1 MSRGNSFG
9 ALGYDSEGS
18 EDSEPEVSMSGS
30 EDSAPVIVPVIKSAI
45 TVMSAPHAKPLR
57 VLKGKHD
64 VSDLCGVF
72 SISANTTSK
81 GKDKDKDKGK
91 GTRQK
96 QQSKKMVV
104 SSGFITLREQKT
116 REEDQARA
124 LENAKQKETD
134 QKQREAASRLQDS
147 KRKPDPSVSVHE
159 PSEKE
164 QHEIALAEWNAK
176 VQKWR
181 EEVLRL
187 QAAES
192 KTIPAVPVHES
203 SEEKQHEIAL
213 AAWNANRTKFYIST
227 TRLFDTIHCALFG
240 SKVVPDWALYLH
252 NGFDIYRAMVSI
264 YLFFNRDVLVEFLRD
279 NRAPDSYVE
288 FTMKKISCAIAE
300 CKCAGLANIALLTG
314 TFCRLMHPYLF
325 AQRPTIGQLGAIG
338 TTGTTGTTNPL
349 PLPHFLQEFRDEF
362 SALSGVKH
370 MLRTV
375 LPEED
380 CDEFHVRRD
389 PVKIRNILE
398 RWHEF
403 PLIDEKKATI
413 VAFAVMAY
421 KKSSYKV
428 NLCTSAT
435 SSSPSSSSSALKMQ
449 MHDFWRSMYTLLTSI
464 FDSARARDRLL
475 NYSREDMKVCVAEMV
490 SLKRDTIRKWI
501 HERYESRAEKIE
513 EAVSVVIDSIIAG
526 VAEYSE
532 SVIRIEELRYNC
544 VDVVYPFVH
553 ACSRIA
559 APWFIGLV

>member
-9 ALGYDSEGS
+9 ALLPSDS
-18 EDSEPEVSMSGS
+18 EDSAPEDSAPEDSMSGS
-30 EDSAPVIVPVIKSAI
+30 EDSAPEDLVPVIEPAI
-45 TVMSAPHAKPLR
+45 TVMSAPSAKPLR

-64 VSDLCGVF
+64 DSDLCGVF
-72 SISANTTSK
+72 SISANPTSK
-81 GKDKDKDKGK
+81 GKDKEKGK
-91 GTRQK
+91 SKNAKEK
-96 QQSKKMVV
+96 QPPKRMLVPT
-104 SSGFITLREQKT
+104 GFITPRE
-116 REEDQARA
+116 DAQARA

-213 AAWNANRTKFYIST
+213 AAWNANRAKFYIST

-279 NRAPDSYVE
+279 NNAPDSYVE

-325 AQRPTIGQLGAIG
+325 AQRPTIGQLGATGTKG
-338 TTGTTGTTNPL
+338 TTGTTSPL
-349 PLPHFLQEFRDEF
+349 PLHDFLQEFRDEF
-362 SALSGVKH
+362 SALSGVYH
-370 MLRTV
+370 VLRVMRV

-389 PVKIRNILE
+389 PVKIRSIFA
-398 RWHEF
+398 RWHDHKWFGEKETIIFEF
-403 PLIDEKKATI
+403 AI
-413 VAFAVMAY
+413 MAY
-421 KKSSYKV
+421 KNSSHACAV
-428 NLCTSAT
+428 PNFEPGVAS
-435 SSSPSSSSSALKMQ
+435 
-449 MHDFWRSMYTLLTSI
+449 HDFWRNMYHMLTRI

-475 NYSREDMKVCVAEMV
+475 NYSCEVMKVHFAEML
-490 SLKRDTIRKWI
+490 SLRDRTIRDCI
-501 HERYESRAEKIE
+501 HDHYKMSAEKLE
-513 EAVSVVIDSIIAG
+513 EAVIVLKESILAGID
-526 VAEYSE
+526 EYSE
-532 SVIRIEELRYNC
+532 SRAKMEELRHGSHGSHDC
-544 VDVVYPFVH
+544 LYPFVR

>member
-213 AAWNANRTKFYIST
+213 AAWNANRAKFYIST

-279 NRAPDSYVE
+279 NNAPDSYVE

-325 AQRPTIGQLGAIG
+325 AQRPTIGQLGAKG
-338 TTGTTGTTNPL
+338 TTGTTSPL

-362 SALSGVKH
+362 SALSGVYH
-370 MLRTV
+370 VLRVMRV

-389 PVKIRNILE
+389 PVKIRSIFA
-398 RWHEF
+398 RWHDHKWFGEKETIIFEF
-403 PLIDEKKATI
+403 AI
-413 VAFAVMAY
+413 MAY
-421 KKSSYKV
+421 KNSSHACAV
-428 NLCTSAT
+428 PNFEPGVAS
-435 SSSPSSSSSALKMQ
+435 
-449 MHDFWRSMYTLLTSI
+449 HDFWRNMYHMLTRI

-475 NYSREDMKVCVAEMV
+475 NYSCEVMKVHFAEML
-490 SLKRDTIRKWI
+490 SLRDRTIRDCI
-501 HERYESRAEKIE
+501 HDHYKMSAEKLE
-513 EAVSVVIDSIIAG
+513 EAVIVLKESILAGID
-526 VAEYSE
+526 EYSE
-532 SVIRIEELRYNC
+532 SRTKMEELRHGSHDC
-544 VDVVYPFVH
+544 LYPFVR